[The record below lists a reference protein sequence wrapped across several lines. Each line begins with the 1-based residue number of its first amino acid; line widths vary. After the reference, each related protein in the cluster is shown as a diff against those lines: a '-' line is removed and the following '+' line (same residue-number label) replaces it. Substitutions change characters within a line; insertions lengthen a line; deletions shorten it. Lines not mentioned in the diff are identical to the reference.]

1 MTLSILMYGMMAC
14 ALAAL
19 VGALVVEALGSRVN
33 VSQRAHRAAPAARQ
47 RRGRVRHDPD
57 CPQHAAGSSLAAH
70 GASRSRW
77 RAMPGSC
84 QRWPA

>member
-33 VSQRAHRAAPAARQ
+33 DSLRTHLAAPVARQ
-47 RRGRVRHDPD
+47 HRGRVRHDPD
-57 CPQHAAGSSLAAH
+57 CPQHAAVASRAAH

-77 RAMPGSC
+77 RSMPGSC
-84 QRWPA
+84 RRRVA